1 MADFPRHSVRASQCL
16 RLLVL
21 VGVIVGGFIATNHLY
36 AQSTTDMANS
46 SAGEAITLD
55 FQEVELSVFVR
66 FISEF
71 TGKNIMIDETVRG
84 KVSLFSPTKV
94 SSDGVYQVFL
104 DVLKLKGFV
113 AVDAGE
119 VIQVLPAADAPSR
132 REIYVYPLK
141 NAKATDITAVLVGL
155 ASRSNAV
162 TPPQPGKPV
171 VRRATEFEG
180 PVQIYPDKPSN
191 ALIITA
197 TPDDYQRLVSIIEGL
212 DVKLGQVFVE
222 AVIMEVSL
230 ATLKELGN
238 EPSSL
243 VATTGGNLTTLG
255 GFNQPPE
262 NIVGIAALL
271 AGQISAGI
279 DDLTPVTI
287 RNFLHAL
294 LTRKD
299 VNLLS
304 TPQILTADNHKAKII
319 VGENRP
325 FVTGQSQ
332 SVGGNTLTTID
343 REDVGV
349 TLELTP
355 HILDGDMI
363 KLQVS
368 QEITA
373 VDETIAQNIGNTPVG
388 PTTTKRG
395 TNTTVVVGDGQT
407 IVLGGLI
414 RDNITESERKIPLLG
429 DIPFLGAM
437 FRFETRSSEKIN
449 LLIFLTPHI
458 VSGSEDLDEI
468 REEKIDDLKP
478 FLDETRIDDSQ
489 LPDTAEQLQQLRVVP
504 SGEVIN
510 HSFSFQLTPSVPP
523 APGA

>member
-1 MADFPRHSVRASQCL
+1 MLNLTLYPTDVLQRLRMFLLFSLIIVITLFGLTSDVNAQPAADEPIPQIEES
-16 RLLVL
+16 
-21 VGVIVGGFIATNHLY
+21 
-36 AQSTTDMANS
+36 
-46 SAGEAITLD
+46 ITLD
-55 FQEVELSVFVR
+55 FKEVDLPVFVQ

-71 TGKNIMIDETVRG
+71 TKKNIMIDESVRG

-94 SSDGVYQVFL
+94 SSDGVYEVFL

-113 AVDAGE
+113 AVESGE
-119 VIQVLPAADAPSR
+119 VIQVLPAADAPTGR
-132 REIYVYPLK
+132 QIYVYPLK
-141 NAKATDITAVLVGL
+141 NAKAADITAVLVGIV
-155 ASRSNAV
+155 SRSNAI

-171 VRRATEFEG
+171 VRRAAEFEG

-191 ALIITA
+191 SLVVTA
-197 TPDDYQRLVSIIEGL
+197 TPSDYQRLISIIQGI
-212 DVKLGQVFVE
+212 DVRLGQVFVE
-222 AVIMEVSL
+222 AVIMEVSV

-238 EPSSL
+238 EPNAL
-243 VATTGGNLTTLG
+243 IATNSDAVTTLG
-255 GFNQPPE
+255 GFNRPPE
-262 NIVGIAALL
+262 DIVGIASLL

-279 DDLTPVTI
+279 EDLSPVTI

-304 TPQILTADNHKAKII
+304 TPQILTTDNHKAKII

-355 HILDGDMI
+355 HILDDGMI
-363 KLQVS
+363 RLEVS

-373 VDETIAQNIGNTPVG
+373 VDETIAQNIGSTPVG

-395 TNTTVVVGDGQT
+395 TNTTVIVQDSQP

-414 RDNITESERKIPLLG
+414 RDNITRSDRKIPILG
-429 DIPFLGAM
+429 DIPFLGTL
-437 FRFETRSSEKIN
+437 FKFETRSSEKVN

-458 VSGSEDLDEI
+458 VEDSQEFLEMRQD
-468 REEKIDDLKP
+468 KVGDLQP
-478 FLDETRIDDSQ
+478 LLDETRINDSG
-489 LPDTAEQLQQLRVVP
+489 LPNTIQELLIVP

-510 HSFSFQLTPSVPP
+510 HSFSFQPPSSIPSI
-523 APGA
+523 PGT

>member
-1 MADFPRHSVRASQCL
+1 M
-16 RLLVL
+16 RLFSLVW
-21 VGVIVGGFIATNHLY
+21 VGMIVGGLIAINHAY
-36 AQSTTDMANS
+36 AQPT
-46 SAGEAITLD
+46 AGTAISPARKAITLD
-55 FQEVELSVFVR
+55 FQEVELPVFIR

-71 TGKNIMIDETVRG
+71 TGKNIMIDEKVRG
-84 KVSLFSPTKV
+84 KISLFSPEKV

-113 AVDAGE
+113 AVEAGE
-119 VIQVLPAADAPSR
+119 VIQVLPAADAPVGR
-132 REIYVYPLK
+132 QIYVYKLK
-141 NAKATDITAVLVGL
+141 NAKAADITAVLVGL
-155 ASRSNAV
+155 VSRSNAI

-171 VRRATEFEG
+171 VRRAAEFEG
-180 PVQIYPDKPSN
+180 PVQVYPDKPSN

-197 TPDDYQRLVSIIEGL
+197 TPLDYQRLVAIIEDL
-212 DVKLGQVFVE
+212 DVRLGQVFVE

-230 ATLKELGN
+230 ATLKEIGN
-238 EPSSL
+238 EPSAL
-243 VATTGGNLTTLG
+243 VATSGGNLTTLG
-255 GFNQPPE
+255 GFNQAPE
-262 NIVGIAALL
+262 GIVNIASLL
-271 AGQISAGI
+271 AGQLSAGI
-279 DDLTPVTI
+279 DDLTPVMI

-304 TPQILTADNHKAKII
+304 TPHILTTDKHKAKII

-355 HILDGDMI
+355 HIMDGGMI
-363 KLQVS
+363 RLEVK

-373 VDETIAQNIGNTPVG
+373 VDETISQSIADTPVG

-395 TNTTVVVGDGQT
+395 TSTTVIVRDGQT

-414 RDNITESERKIPLLG
+414 RDNITKSERKIPILG
-429 DIPFLGAM
+429 DIPFIGAM
-437 FRFETRSSEKIN
+437 FRFETQSSEKIN

-458 VSGSEDLDEI
+458 IRDQEDLDEI
-468 REEKIDDLKP
+468 KEQKLEDMQP
-478 FLDETRIDDSQ
+478 FIDETSIDGGQ
-489 LPDTAEQLQQLRVVP
+489 LANMILQLRVVP

-510 HSFSFQLTPSVPP
+510 HSFSFRPTPVVLPT
-523 APGA
+523 PGA

>member
-1 MADFPRHSVRASQCL
+1 MAGHVKAQPSATSPIPAIPASE
-16 RLLVL
+16 
-21 VGVIVGGFIATNHLY
+21 
-36 AQSTTDMANS
+36 
-46 SAGEAITLD
+46 EAITLD
-55 FQEVELSVFVR
+55 FQEVELPVFIQFV
-66 FISEF
+66 SEF
-71 TGKNIMIDETVRG
+71 TGKNIMIDEKVRG
-84 KVSLFSPTKV
+84 KISLFSPTKV
-94 SSDGVYQVFL
+94 SSEGVYQVFL

-113 AVDAGE
+113 AIEAGE
-119 VIQVLPAADAPSR
+119 LIQVLPAADAPAGR
-132 REIYVYPLK
+132 QIHIYHLK
-141 NAKATDITAVLVGL
+141 NARATDITAVLVGL
-155 ASRSNAV
+155 VSRSNAV
-162 TPPQPGKPV
+162 TPPQPGKPI
-171 VRRATEFEG
+171 VRRAEDFEG
-180 PVQIYPDKPSN
+180 PVQVYPDKTSN
-191 ALIITA
+191 SLIITA
-197 TPDDYQRLVSIIEGL
+197 TPGDYERMVSIVDGL
-212 DVKLGQVFVE
+212 DVRMGQVFVE
-222 AVIMEVSL
+222 AVIMEVSI
-230 ATLKELGN
+230 ATLKEIGN

-243 VATTGGNLTTLG
+243 RATTGGNVTPLG
-255 GFNQPPE
+255 GFNRSPE
-262 NIVGIAALL
+262 DIVGIASLL

-279 DDLTPVTI
+279 EDLTPVTI

-304 TPQILTADNHKAKII
+304 TPRILTANNHKAKII

-355 HILDGDMI
+355 HIMADGMI
-363 KLQVS
+363 RLEVS

-395 TNTTVVVGDGQT
+395 TNTTVIVRDGEP

-458 VSGSEDLDEI
+458 VSDPGVLAEI
-468 REEKIDDLKP
+468 TQQKIDDMDP
-478 FLDETRIDDSQ
+478 FLDESLIDDSQ
-489 LPDTAEQLQQLRVVP
+489 LPDTIQQLRVVP

-510 HSFSFQLTPSVPP
+510 HSFSFRLTPSVA
-523 APGA
+523 APSGA

>member
-1 MADFPRHSVRASQCL
+1 MRHFSCHPMRASHHCL
-16 RLLVL
+16 FWLLSACM
-21 VGVIVGGFIATNHLY
+21 IVGGLIATEHTF
-36 AQSTTDMANS
+36 AQPTADTAIPL
-46 SAGEAITLD
+46 AGEAITLD
-55 FQEVELSVFVR
+55 FQEVELPVFIR

-71 TGKNIMIDETVRG
+71 TGKNIMIDEAVRG
-84 KVSLFSPTKV
+84 KVSLFSPAKV

-104 DVLKLKGFV
+104 DVLKLKGFI
-113 AVDAGE
+113 AVEAGE
-119 VIQVLPAADAPSR
+119 VIQVLSAADAPSGR
-132 REIYVYPLK
+132 QIHVHKLK
-141 NAKATDITAVLVGL
+141 NARAADITAVLVGL
-155 ASRSNAV
+155 VSRSNAV
-162 TPPQPGKPV
+162 TPPQPGKPI
-171 VRRATEFEG
+171 VRRAAEFEG
-180 PVQIYPDKPSN
+180 PVQIYPDKASN
-191 ALIITA
+191 SLIITA
-197 TPDDYQRLVSIIEGL
+197 TPVDYRRLVSIIDGL
-212 DVKLGQVFVE
+212 DVRLGQVFVE

-230 ATLKELGN
+230 ATLKEIGN

-243 VATTGGNLTTLG
+243 LATTGGNLTTLG
-255 GFNQPPE
+255 GFNQSPE
-262 NIVGIAALL
+262 NIVGIASLL
-271 AGQISAGI
+271 AGQLSAGI
-279 DDLTPVTI
+279 EDLTPVTI

-304 TPQILTADNHKAKII
+304 TPQILAADNHKAKII

-355 HILDGDMI
+355 HIMADGMI
-363 KLQVS
+363 RLEVS

-373 VDETIAQNIGNTPVG
+373 VDETIAQNIGDTPVG

-395 TNTTVVVGDGQT
+395 TSTTVIVHDGDP

-414 RDNITESERKIPLLG
+414 RDNVTVSERKIPLLG

-458 VSGSEDLDEI
+458 VRDPEDLAKI
-468 REEKIDDLKP
+468 REEKVEDMQP
-478 FLDETRIDDSQ
+478 FLDDTRIEDSQ
-489 LPDTAEQLQQLRVVP
+489 LPNAVQQLRIVP

-510 HSFSFQLTPSVPP
+510 HSFSFRLTPIVSSS
-523 APGA
+523 PGA

>member
-1 MADFPRHSVRASQCL
+1 MRHFSCPPMRASECL
-16 RLLVL
+16 LSLLWVC
-21 VGVIVGGFIATNHLY
+21 VIVGGLIVTDHVY
-36 AQSTTDMANS
+36 AQPAPDAAIPT
-46 SAGEAITLD
+46 AGEAITLD
-55 FQEVELSVFVR
+55 FQEVELPVFIR

-113 AVDAGE
+113 AVETRE
-119 VIQVLPAADAPSR
+119 VIQVLSAADAPAGR
-132 REIYVYPLK
+132 QINVYKLK
-141 NAKATDITAVLVGL
+141 NANAADITAVLVGL
-155 ASRSNAV
+155 VSRSNAV
-162 TPPQPGKPV
+162 TPPQPGKPI
-171 VRRATEFEG
+171 VRRAAEFEG

-191 ALIITA
+191 TLIITA
-197 TPDDYQRLVSIIEGL
+197 TPADYQRLVSIIEGL
-212 DVKLGQVFVE
+212 DVRLGQVFVE
-222 AVIMEVSL
+222 AVIMEVSI

-255 GFNQPPE
+255 GFNQAPE
-262 NIVGIAALL
+262 NIVGIASLL

-279 DDLTPVTI
+279 EDLTPVTI

-304 TPQILTADNHKAKII
+304 TPQILAADNHKAKII

-355 HILDGDMI
+355 HIMEGGMI
-363 KLQVS
+363 KLEVS

-373 VDETIAQNIGNTPVG
+373 VDETIAQNIGDTPVG

-395 TNTTVVVGDGQT
+395 TNTTVIVRDGQT

-414 RDNITESERKIPLLG
+414 RDNITKSERKIPILG

-437 FRFETRSSEKIN
+437 FRFETRNSEKIN
-449 LLIFLTPHI
+449 LLVFLTPHI
-458 VSGSEDLDEI
+458 VRDPEDLDAI
-468 REEKIDDLKP
+468 REQKVEDLQP
-478 FLDETRIDDSQ
+478 FLDESVIDGSQ
-489 LPDTAEQLQQLRVVP
+489 LPNTIQQLRVVP

-510 HSFSFQLTPSVPP
+510 HSFSFRPTPLVSFT
-523 APGA
+523 PGA